1 MLNVDG
7 FRFAPADRYRVTTG
21 TLTMPQ
27 NAQVTEENREAYT
40 LKPTWDKVANADFYE
55 IEFDGMLYT
64 TIRNTYLLFEGL
76 NAETPYSFKVRAVNK
91 DGVSD
96 WATIQVTTK
105 ANPLEFAIH
114 GIEGESTAASQEDSE

>member
-1 MLNVDG
+1 MKSNSTVC
-7 FRFAPADRYRVTTG
+7 F
-21 TLTMPQ
+21 
-27 NAQVTEENREAYT
+27 
-40 LKPTWDKVANADFYE
+40 
-55 IEFDGMLYT
+55 YT

-114 GIEGESTAASQEDSE
+114 GIEGESTAASQGGFGVNRLFDFAESGRQLAYEVPCECNAA